1 MDSQNETQDHDDRIV
16 RKTAG
21 GIFWNFLAYGLT
33 KGVVL
38 LTTSILARM
47 LSKDDFGLVAI
58 AVVAINYLS
67 VVKDLGLGM
76 ALIQRQGD
84 IDRATNTVF
93 TLNIILGV
101 ILSAIVIPI
110 SPLFADYFNNPMVV
124 PVLQWL
130 GVSFFIHSIGSVHVV
145 LLLREM
151 NYRRKMVPDLGSSLI
166 KSVVSIGMAYAGY
179 GVWSLVVGQLVGAAS
194 SVILVW
200 VILPWRP
207 RLELDRGIAS
217 TLFKFGFSIIGGD
230 LLNISIDNLGAIV
243 IGRIFGAVQLGVYTL
258 AYRLPEML
266 LIGNLWIMAN
276 VTFPAFS
283 SIQHRPD
290 ELRRGFLASVR
301 LVQLVAVPI
310 CFGMVIAADPIVRV
324 LFGEQWLDVIPV
336 LRVLAIYTLMYS
348 IAYHIGDVYKAIGRP
363 YILMWLAIL
372 TLALITPALL
382 IGSRYGLV
390 GVAWGYVIAMVI
402 DRVVGVFV
410 ASRYIKTSMLDIL
423 REMSPA
429 LKGGLV
435 MVATTLPVLFWT
447 ESAGPFLQLICVVL
461 VGAASYVA
469 VLWRT
474 EKDNLMQ
481 LVKIIRK
488 SD

>member
-1 MDSQNETQDHDDRIV
+1 
-16 RKTAG
+16 
-21 GIFWNFLAYGLT
+21 
-33 KGVVL
+33 
-38 LTTSILARM
+38 
-47 LSKDDFGLVAI
+47 
-58 AVVAINYLS
+58 
-67 VVKDLGLGM
+67 
-76 ALIQRQGD
+76 
-84 IDRATNTVF
+84 
-93 TLNIILGV
+93 
-101 ILSAIVIPI
+101 
-110 SPLFADYFNNPMVV
+110 
-124 PVLQWL
+124 
-130 GVSFFIHSIGSVHVV
+130 
-145 LLLREM
+145 
-151 NYRRKMVPDLGSSLI
+151 
-166 KSVVSIGMAYAGY
+166 MAYAGY

-324 LFGEQWLDVIPV
+324 LFGDQWLDVIPV

>member
-1 MDSQNETQDHDDRIV
+1 MDSQNETQDHGDRIA

-21 GIFWNFLAYGLT
+21 GIFWNFLAYGLA

-47 LSKDDFGLVAI
+47 LGKDDFGLVAI
-58 AVVAINYLS
+58 AVIAINYLS

-84 IDRATNTVF
+84 IDQAANTVF
-93 TLNIILGV
+93 TLNIILG
-101 ILSAIVIPI
+101 IFLSGIVIPI
-110 SPLFADYFNNPMVV
+110 SPLVADYFNNPMVI

-130 GVSFFIHSIGSVHVV
+130 GVSFFIHSIGSVHAV

-151 NYRRKMVPDLGSSLI
+151 NYRRKMIPDLGGALI

-179 GVWSLVVGQLVGAAS
+179 GVWALVFGQLVGAVS

-200 VILPWRP
+200 IILPWRP
-207 RLELDRGIAS
+207 RLELDRSIAS

-283 SIQHRPD
+283 SIQNRPD

-310 CFGMVIAADPIVRV
+310 CFGMAIAADPIVRV
-324 LFGEQWLDVIPV
+324 LFGEQWLDAIPV
-336 LRVLAIYTLMYS
+336 LRVLAVYTLMYS

-363 YILMWLAIL
+363 QILMWLAIL
-372 TLALITPALL
+372 TIVLIAPALL
-382 IGSRYGLV
+382 IGSRFGLV

-402 DRVVGVFV
+402 DRIVGVYV
-410 ASRYIKTSMLDIL
+410 ASRYIHTSMMDIL
-423 REMSPA
+423 HEMLPA
-429 LKGGLV
+429 LKGGVV
-435 MVATTLPVLFWT
+435 MIAFTLPVLIWT
-447 ESAGPFLQLICVVL
+447 ENAGSFLQLICVVL
-461 VGAASYVA
+461 VGAASYLA
-469 VLWRT
+469 VLWQT

-481 LVKIIRK
+481 LVKMIRK